1 MAQLFK
7 NPSFIE
13 QYAICI
19 DDSKP
24 NFIPNNWV
32 ENGKIYKVKYIAEA
46 LNVEEANAIT
56 IVDKENR
63 EIIPS
68 ESMSAFRSDRF
79 DFFYVF
85 LN

>member
-1 MAQLFK
+1 MAKLFK
-7 NPSFIE
+7 TPSYII

-24 NFIPNNWV
+24 NFIPNNWI
-32 ENGKIYKVKYIAEA
+32 ENGKLYKVKYIAES
-46 LNVEEANAIT
+46 LNTDGVAIT
-56 IVDKENR
+56 IVDKNDQ
-63 EIIPS
+63 EITPS

-79 DFFYVF
+79 NFFNVF

>member
-1 MAQLFK
+1 MAQLYT
-7 NPSFIE
+7 NPPYVIL
-13 QYAICI
+13 YAICI

-24 NFIPNNWV
+24 NFVPNNWIK
-32 ENGKIYKVKYIAEA
+32 NNKLYKVKYIAEA
-46 LNVEEANAIT
+46 LNLEEASAIT
-56 IVDKENR
+56 IVDKNNR

-79 DFFYVF
+79 HFFQII